1 MFAKTLFFYC
11 KKILIA
17 LIFIKKIY
25 KFASIDNSGLCNQFI
40 RTFILVGIISA
51 ESFLCLFYD
60 TPVITLHP
68 NCCGENNEF
77 FFE

>member
-25 KFASIDNSGLCNQFI
+25 KFASIDTVVCATNLYE
-40 RTFILVGIISA
+40 R
-51 ESFLCLFYD
+51 LFWS
-60 TPVITLHP
+60 VL
-68 NCCGENNEF
+68 
-77 FFE
+77 